1 LGFFVVEV
9 AISWFRYARED
20 IEEVVQSLDSLGILR
35 VSFEIGFLEPI
46 MSKSV
51 EVVNVT
57 FWLLW

>member
-1 LGFFVVEV
+1 MVEV